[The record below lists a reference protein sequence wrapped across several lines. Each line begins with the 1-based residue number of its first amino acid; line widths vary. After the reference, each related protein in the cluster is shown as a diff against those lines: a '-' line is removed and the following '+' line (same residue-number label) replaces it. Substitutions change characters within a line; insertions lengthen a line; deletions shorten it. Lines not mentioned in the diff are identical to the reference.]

1 MQSQLV
7 TASILEVGWLASGCV
22 PALKKKLDGGG
33 SQKVLVITES
43 IRRLVI
49 EVHRIVA
56 PALALSSS
64 EHIVRREAKSAT
76 SYGGMDVF
84 IYGRLLFVRPYH

>member
-1 MQSQLV
+1 MCASSQ
-7 TASILEVGWLASGCV
+7 
-22 PALKKKLDGGG
+22 KKKLDGGG

-56 PALALSSS
+56 LWLYLAQSTLLG
-64 EHIVRREAKSAT
+64 ERLKVQLAMA
-76 SYGGMDVF
+76 GGMDVF
-84 IYGRLLFVRPYH
+84 IYGPLLFVRPYH

>member
-1 MQSQLV
+1 MKL
-7 TASILEVGWLASGCV
+7 VGWLASGYV

-33 SQKVLVITES
+33 SQKVLVIIES

-56 PALALSSS
+56 LWLYLAQSTLLG
-64 EHIVRREAKSAT
+64 ERLKVQLAMA
-76 SYGGMDVF
+76 GGMDVF
-84 IYGRLLFVRPYH
+84 IYGPLLFVRPYH